1 MSVLPVAMKTRWR
14 WFGRAVLL
22 SAIGCAG
29 CAGKLNHLIAP
40 TADYADY
47 RLTRVAAT
55 VPERLQAA
63 ARYLERHPDG
73 AFRRSVAA
81 FYERVE
87 PLFYEAMSDSL
98 AGTEKYLATLPNGPH
113 ANSAAQ
119 RRDAYRA
126 AARVNAGDRIAEQ
139 GAAFERRLAAAA
151 KARDE
156 VLTTYTA
163 WIGRVL
169 DIDEWGR
176 PLADVKEPFSSAW
189 LADPKPKCAADR
201 CTKLV
206 TLPYEL
212 QMGGKPEKFVFFM
225 EISARL
231 AKGRLAEVTISGPAL
246 FARLAEARWARP
258 IGSDDESRARA
269 RVSAIELTEGAA
281 ERKLPKTR
289 CAREGAPRAAMVREC
304 DGRRLDLR
312 AAAGPDE
319 PEDQVVIRGPGEL

>member
-1 MSVLPVAMKTRWR
+1 MKARWR
-14 WFGRAVLL
+14 WFNPVVLL
-22 SAIGCAG
+22 AALGCVG

-73 AFRRSVAA
+73 AFRRSVAS

-98 AGTEKYLATLPNGPH
+98 AGTEKYLATLPKGPH

-126 AARVNAGDRIAEQ
+126 VEQVNAGERIAEQ

-169 DIDEWGR
+169 DIEEWGR
-176 PLADVKEPFSSAW
+176 PLADLKDPFSSAW
-189 LADPKPKCAADR
+189 LADPQPKCAADR
-201 CTKLV
+201 CTKLI

-212 QMGGKPEKFVFFM
+212 QIGGKPEKFVVLM

-258 IGSDDESRARA
+258 IGLDDESRARA
-269 RVSAIELTEGAA
+269 RASAVELTEGAA

-289 CAREGAPRAAMVREC
+289 CARQGPPGAALVREC
-304 DGRRLDLR
+304 DGRRLRVL
-312 AAAGPDE
+312 AAAGQDE
-319 PEDQVVIRGPGEL
+319 AEDQVVIRGPGEL